1 MVSDASRNIVG
12 VQSMGLVVGF
22 HEYLRKGLNNS
33 FCGLLTLLFVLGLS
47 FSGTAFSSTA
57 LSSTENI
64 LLTQTQVDELVVA
77 LDDYRGYRDQGFSF
91 SITNISYKKNKDPK
105 KNELSV
111 KVLGNQSL
119 VHFDAPARDKGRA
132 MLKEG
137 KNMWLSIPGTR
148 RVIRIAPSQRLIGE
162 TSNSDVVGTNFSE
175 HYQAALQ
182 GEETIEGVN
191 YWVLALSSKD
201 TGLAYDHIKVWFS
214 QQSGQRPL
222 KSEFYTRSNK
232 LLKTAYYKGFKEFA
246 NKVKVHKLLLV
257 DGLIKDNY
265 TWMKFDDY
273 KLRSLNETE
282 FQKSA
287 LTNLQ
292 F

>member
-1 MVSDASRNIVG
+1 MVYLKNCYGELKVKWIMSIGVSKSQYRKTGAVNQEFSRMLSRV
-12 VQSMGLVVGF
+12 
-22 HEYLRKGLNNS
+22 
-33 FCGLLTLLFVLGLS
+33 LTLFMVLS
-47 FSGTAFSSTA
+47 FSSFTTANTS
-57 LSSTENI
+57 
-64 LLTQTQVDELVVA
+64 LTQAQVDELLVA
-77 LDDYRGYRDQGFSF
+77 LDGYRGYRDQGFTF
-91 SITNISYKKNKDPK
+91 SITNISYKKDKDPK

-111 KVLGNQSL
+111 KVLGEQSL
-119 VHFDAPARDKGRA
+119 VRFDAPARDKGRA

-175 HYQAALQ
+175 NYQATLQ
-182 GEETIEGVN
+182 DEERIEGVN
-191 YWVLALSSKD
+191 YWVLKLSSKD
-201 TGLAYDHIKVWFS
+201 SGLAYDHIKVWLAKTKET
-214 QQSGQRPL
+214 RPL

-232 LLKTAYYKGFKEFA
+232 LLKTAYYKSFKQFGDQ
-246 NKVKVHKLLLV
+246 VKVHKLLLV
-257 DGLIKDNY
+257 DGLMKDNY

-273 KLRSLNETE
+273 RLRALNETE

>member
-1 MVSDASRNIVG
+1 MKWIMNIGVSESQYRKTGAVNQEFSRMFIRV
-12 VQSMGLVVGF
+12 
-22 HEYLRKGLNNS
+22 
-33 FCGLLTLLFVLGLS
+33 LTLFMVLS
-47 FSGTAFSSTA
+47 FSSLASSG
-57 LSSTENI
+57 S
-64 LLTQTQVDELVVA
+64 LLTQAQVDELLVT
-77 LDDYRGYRDQGFSF
+77 LDGYRGYRDQGFTF
-91 SITNISYKKNKDPK
+91 SITNISYKKDKDPK

-111 KVLGNQSL
+111 KVLGEQSL
-119 VHFDAPARDKGRA
+119 VRFDAPARDKGRA

-175 HYQAALQ
+175 NYRATLQ
-182 GEETIEGVN
+182 GEERIEDVN
-191 YWVLALSSKD
+191 YWVLNLSSKD
-201 TGLAYDHIKVWFS
+201 SGLAYDHIKVWLA
-214 QQSGQRPL
+214 QTKERRPL

-232 LLKTAYYKGFKEFA
+232 LLKTAYYKDFKQFGDE
-246 NKVKVHKLLLV
+246 VKVHKLLLV
-257 DGLIKDNY
+257 DGLMKDNY

-273 KLRSLNETE
+273 RVRALNETE

>member
-1 MVSDASRNIVG
+1 MSLIICKELRDKVLINTLFSRIL
-12 VQSMGLVVGF
+12 S
-22 HEYLRKGLNNS
+22 
-33 FCGLLTLLFVLGLS
+33 LLFL
-47 FSGTAFSSTA
+47 FSVSFSSTA
-57 LSSTENI
+57 STSLS
-64 LLTQTQVDELVVA
+64 QTQVDKLVEA
-77 LDDYRGYRDQGFSF
+77 LDDYRGYRDQGFTF
-91 SITNISYKKNKDPK
+91 SITNISYKKDKDPK

-111 KVLGNQSL
+111 KVLGGQSL
-119 VHFDAPARDKGRA
+119 VRFEAPARDKGRA

-175 HYQAALQ
+175 NYQATLE
-182 GEETIEGVN
+182 GEERIENVD
-191 YWVLALSSKD
+191 YWVLALNSKVL
-201 TGLAYDHIKVWFS
+201 GLAYDHIKVWFS
-214 QQSGQRPL
+214 KGTELRPL

-232 LLKTAYYKGFKEFA
+232 LLKTAYYKDFKQFGDQ
-246 NKVKVHKLLLV
+246 VKVHKLLLV
-257 DGLIKDNY
+257 DGLISDNY

-273 KLRSLNETE
+273 QLRALNETE
-282 FQKSA
+282 FQKSS

>member
-1 MVSDASRNIVG
+1 MVYLKNCYGVLKVKWIMSIGVSKGQYRKTGAVNQEFSRMFSRV
-12 VQSMGLVVGF
+12 
-22 HEYLRKGLNNS
+22 
-33 FCGLLTLLFVLGLS
+33 LTLFMVLS
-47 FSGTAFSSTA
+47 FSSFTTANTS
-57 LSSTENI
+57 
-64 LLTQTQVDELVVA
+64 LTQAQVDELLVA
-77 LDDYRGYRDQGFSF
+77 LDGYRGYRDQGFTF
-91 SITNISYKKNKDPK
+91 SITNISYKKDKDPK

-111 KVLGNQSL
+111 KVLGEQSL
-119 VHFDAPARDKGRA
+119 VRFDAPARDKGRA

-175 HYQAALQ
+175 NYRATLQ
-182 GEETIEGVN
+182 GEERIENVN
-191 YWVLALSSKD
+191 YWVLNLSSKD
-201 TGLAYDHIKVWFS
+201 SGLAYDHIKVWLA
-214 QQSGQRPL
+214 QTKEHRPL

-232 LLKTAYYKGFKEFA
+232 LLKTAYYKDFKQFGDQ
-246 NKVKVHKLLLV
+246 VKVHKLLLV
-257 DGLIKDNY
+257 DGLMKDHY

-273 KLRSLNETE
+273 RVRALNETE